1 MDFLVDEQAAEP
13 GEALVALRTAVGPL
27 PRVSVHVVT
36 QQVCKLKALT
46 ALLALVWPVTPVRE
60 HMPLQQAFVGVAFA
74 ARGALEWLLLVQLL
88 MRLHVLQ
95 ESKLP
100 ATVGALVRLLARV
113 DDKVLLQIAAEAE
126 ALSANLARVRL
137 VLGMYAH
144 VQFQD

>member
-1 MDFLVDEQAAEP
+1 MDLLVDKQAAEP
-13 GEALVALRTAVGPL
+13 GEALVALLTTVRPL

-36 QQVCKLKALT
+36 QQVCKLKGLA
-46 ALLALVWPVTPVRE
+46 ALLAFVRPVTPVRE
-60 HMPLQQAFVGVAFA
+60 HVPLQLAFIGVALT

-95 ESKLP
+95 ESKVP

-113 DDKVLLQIAAEAE
+113 DDKVLLQVAAEAE
-126 ALSANLARVRL
+126 ALSANFALVRL

-144 VQFQD
+144 MQL